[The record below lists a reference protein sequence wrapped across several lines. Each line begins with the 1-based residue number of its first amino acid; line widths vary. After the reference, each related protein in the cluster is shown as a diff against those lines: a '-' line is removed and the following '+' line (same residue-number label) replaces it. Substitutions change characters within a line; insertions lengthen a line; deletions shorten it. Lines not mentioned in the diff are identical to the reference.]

1 MGLRNATLIYAF
13 GKYSKVI
20 IQFLVTIV
28 LARLLTP
35 YDYGIV
41 AIISVFSS
49 LFSSFSDMGFGVAI
63 VQKRWLT
70 KKQIEDIFSFTLYF
84 SFMLALVFGFLSY
97 FIAKFYNDR
106 VYISL
111 GWMLSLSLFFNAL
124 NMVPNG
130 LMNKHELFKQIALRT
145 VISYTISAIMAIIF
159 AYLGFRYYAL
169 VLQSIL
175 AAIITFFWNY
185 SNLKLKFRFRFNM
198 NSIKVVS
205 SYSGYQF
212 AFNIVNY
219 LSENLDSLLTGKFFG
234 SKALGYYNKAFN
246 LTLYP
251 VDNLVGVNTPV
262 LHPILSKYQKNKNVI
277 YTKYLRVFKILFLI
291 SSYVSVFCFFAS
303 SEIIILVYGNQW
315 KAAIPCFHVL
325 SLVIFTR
332 TLNAS
337 CAAIF
342 QVLNNTRLL
351 FYNGALNTVITV
363 IAILIGV
370 FLGGNIYYLSLCIAI
385 SYIIQFIT
393 AFYMLIRLAFNFSF
407 LRFVKDIHKL
417 LIMFVLLIIST
428 LIFNFNMPS
437 NILTLMAKF
446 VYISIVFV
454 ILVFLTGQFN
464 IITSMLKN
472 RE

>member
-1 MGLRNATLIYAF
+1 MELRNATLIYAI

-20 IQFLVTIV
+20 IQFLVTII

-70 KKQIEDIFSFTLYF
+70 KSQIEDIFSFTLYF
-84 SFMLALVFGFLSY
+84 SFILALLFGLLSF
-97 FIAKFYNDR
+97 FIAKFYNNK
-106 VYISL
+106 VYINL
-111 GWMLSLSLFFNAL
+111 GWLLSISLFFNAL

-145 VISYTISAIMAIIF
+145 VMAYVISAIIAILF
-159 AYLGFRYYAL
+159 AYFGMRYYAL
-169 VLQSIL
+169 VFQSIL

-185 SNLKLKFRFRFNM
+185 SYVDLKLKITFNF
-198 NSIKVVS
+198 NSVKAVS

-219 LSENLDSLLTGKFFG
+219 LSDNLDNLLTGKFFG
-234 SKALGYYNKAFN
+234 SRALGYYNKAFN

-251 VDNLVGVNTPV
+251 VDNLVGVITPV
-262 LHPILSKYQKNKNVI
+262 LHPILSKYQKDIKII
-277 YTKYLRVFKILFLI
+277 YIKYLKVYKVLFLI
-291 SSYVSVFCFFAS
+291 SIYVSVFCYFS
-303 SEIIILVYGNQW
+303 SNEIITIVYGKQW
-315 KAAIPCFHVL
+315 EEAVPSFHIL

-342 QVLNNTRLL
+342 QVLNNTQLL
-351 FYNGALNTVITV
+351 FYNGALNTFITV

-370 FLGGNIYYLSLCIAI
+370 FRGGNIYYLSLCLAI
-385 SYIIQFIT
+385 SYIIQFLT
-393 AFYMLIRLAFNFSF
+393 AFYMLIKLAFKFPIMGF
-407 LRFVKDIHKL
+407 IKDTYKL
-417 LIMFVLLIIST
+417 LIVFAILLVSTFLVNISAYSVFGSLLI
-428 LIFNFNMPS
+428 
-437 NILTLMAKF
+437 KF
-446 VYISIVFV
+446 IYISFVFIIVT
-454 ILVFLTGQFN
+454 FLTGQLN
-464 IITSMLKN
+464 ILLSVMKK
-472 RE
+472 